1 MAAGGTA
8 RTGAGLSK
16 FRNLPDTRA
25 EMVSTSCSSST
36 ITTRARRKSP
46 RHCRSLLLH
55 CNCLCVLVGLRKT
68 CAYDCDYFKLANSF
82 Q

>member
-36 ITTRARRKSP
+36 ITTHASRKSP

-55 CNCLCVLVGLRKT
+55 CVLVGLRKN
-68 CAYDCDYFKLANSF
+68 CAL
-82 Q
+82 